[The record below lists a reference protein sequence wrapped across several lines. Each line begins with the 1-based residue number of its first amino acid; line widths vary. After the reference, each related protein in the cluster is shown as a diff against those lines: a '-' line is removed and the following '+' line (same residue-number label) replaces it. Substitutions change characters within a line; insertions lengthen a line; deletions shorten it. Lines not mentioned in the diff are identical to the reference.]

1 MEVVAVRGVDGDHCG
16 RYAHLEDG
24 DGSWPVVISEVGREE
39 EGGEK
44 KEREGGG
51 KGSREEGWIELW
63 RPDQRKRQSRIV
75 VHKDQKGREMER
87 KAL

>member
-1 MEVVAVRGVDGDHCG
+1 MEVLGVWGVDGDHCG
-16 RYAHLEDG
+16 RYAHLEGG
-24 DGSWPVVISEVGREE
+24 DGSWSVGISEVGREE

-44 KEREGGG
+44 KGREGGG

-75 VHKDQKGREMER
+75 VHKDQKGRKMGR